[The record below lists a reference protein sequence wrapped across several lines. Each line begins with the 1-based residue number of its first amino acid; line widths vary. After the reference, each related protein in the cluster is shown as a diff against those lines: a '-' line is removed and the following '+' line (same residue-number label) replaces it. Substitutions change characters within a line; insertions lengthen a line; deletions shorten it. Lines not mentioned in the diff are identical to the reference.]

1 MKMQLRCQCGQ
12 VRGELET
19 SRIYARAT
27 CYCKDCRAFANFLA
41 VPGVLDE
48 AGGTDVTPMA
58 PSAVRF
64 TAGTEHIACMSLSPK
79 GLLRWYAA
87 CCRTPLGNTP
97 RDANAPYAG
106 LVTTCFDATPQAVDA
121 VLGPRNRIVLQ
132 TQSATAPVKST
143 PVAFAIGGLHILA
156 GVVGAKLRRERT
168 SPFFDASGN
177 PLREPEV
184 VSRERR
190 EELTAS

>member
-19 SRIYARAT
+19 TRTYARAT
-27 CYCKDCRAFANFLA
+27 CYCKDCRAFANYLA

-48 AGGTDVTPMA
+48 AGGTDVIPTA
-58 PSAVRF
+58 PASVRF

-79 GLLRWYAA
+79 GLLRWYAS
-87 CCRTPLGNTP
+87 CCRTPLANTP
-97 RDANAPYAG
+97 RDPKMPYVG
-106 LVTTCFDATPQAVDA
+106 MVTTCFDATPQLVDA
-121 VLGPRNRIVLQ
+121 EFGPRNHVVLQ

-143 PVAFAIGGLHILA
+143 PLAFVMGGFRIFAGIIGT
-156 GVVGAKLRRERT
+156 KLRRERA
-168 SPFFDASGN
+168 SPFFDASGS

-184 VSRERR
+184 VSIERR
-190 EELTAS
+190 AELTAG